1 MTASTKCP
9 QCGSSMAAG
18 STICLNCGYVAQDH
32 SQDDPQGQ
40 IETTFIQNTSA
51 LPPGTLLHN
60 RYVIKCVLGQGGFG
74 ITYEGT
80 DRTLNQRVAI
90 KEYFPKSFAER
101 HTSISKTV
109 QASSTGSLAPYQKG
123 MSSFLREAR
132 NLAMFSGEDSFV
144 HVSNFFEE
152 NGTAYIVMEY
162 VDGVTVEE
170 FIRRNG
176 PVTFDQCMTYII
188 PVMNALGKVHE
199 RRLIHRDVSPSNIM
213 ILRDNRVKLLDFGAA
228 REVTPDHQT
237 MSVIVRPNYAPIE
250 QYSPHRVQGPYTDVY
265 ALCATIYTM
274 LTGRVPTNCIARVSS
289 REPMAPPSAYGA
301 VITPVQ
307 EEVLMQ
313 GLALQPEDR
322 IQTMAELRDRF
333 TMPYARPQKASGPAG
348 GNAAFRSG
356 RGHAMPGKSSEN
368 AAFRSNRGN
377 AISPG
382 QPPSRNDM
390 DPDSSENKSGLRN
403 PVVLLI
409 ILIDILLLAGII
421 WAASTHF
428 SGRNTGVDPAMPHV
442 SRQLAFSEMVLQD
455 FSGTWSGSGASG

>member
-1 MTASTKCP
+1 
-9 QCGSSMAAG
+9 
-18 STICLNCGYVAQDH
+18 
-32 SQDDPQGQ
+32 
-40 IETTFIQNTSA
+40 
-51 LPPGTLLHN
+51 
-60 RYVIKCVLGQGGFG
+60 
-74 ITYEGT
+74 
-80 DRTLNQRVAI
+80 
-90 KEYFPKSFAER
+90 
-101 HTSISKTV
+101 
-109 QASSTGSLAPYQKG
+109 
-123 MSSFLREAR
+123 
-132 NLAMFSGEDSFV
+132 
-144 HVSNFFEE
+144 
-152 NGTAYIVMEY
+152 
-162 VDGVTVEE
+162 
-170 FIRRNG
+170 
-176 PVTFDQCMTYII
+176 
-188 PVMNALGKVHE
+188 
-199 RRLIHRDVSPSNIM
+199 M

-348 GNAAFRSG
+348 GNAAFRS
-356 RGHAMPGKSSEN
+356 
-368 AAFRSNRGN
+368 NRGN

-428 SGRNTGVDPAMPHV
+428 SSRNTGVDPAMPHV